1 MLPTPRLLSLLPNPL
16 LHARLERALTG
27 GARRAPLQWALHPVR
42 TWDELVATLRSD
54 GVKVVIAD
62 PFGELRGGK
71 GMDELR
77 WTELAQ
83 HAPDAVM
90 IAYGEFPR
98 YPARDVLRLAAAGV
112 HEVVTAGVD
121 DDAATFYHLLA
132 GAASAVLARRVVSR
146 LGERLDPRLA
156 RLLET
161 LLGSVQLPLT
171 PGDAARLYHAH
182 PKTLNEHL
190 RRSALPPLGQLIT
203 WCRLLRAA
211 QLLGAP
217 GGTLE
222 RTARRLSF
230 PSAAA
235 LRAQLSRYLG
245 LSPSELRRR
254 GGAVWAADEFCR
266 RCVVGEWGEREGV

>member
-1 MLPTPRLLSLLPNPL
+1 MLLAPRLLSLLPNPL
-16 LHARLERALTG
+16 LHARLERALAA
-27 GARRAPLQWALHPVR
+27 GARRAPLQWSLHPVR
-42 TWDELVATLRSD
+42 SWSELTAELRSEGVEALVADPYCDLRE
-54 GVKVVIAD
+54 GQ
-62 PFGELRGGK
+62 

-83 HAPDAVM
+83 RAPDVVV

-121 DDAATFYHLLA
+121 DDAASFYHLLA
-132 GAASAVLARRVVSR
+132 GAAAAVLARRVVSR

-156 RLLET
+156 RLFET
-161 LLGSVQLPLT
+161 MLGSVHLPLT
-171 PGDAARLYHAH
+171 PDDAARLYHAH

-217 GGTLE
+217 RVTLE

-245 LSPSELRRR
+245 VSPSELRKR
-254 GGAVWAADEFCR
+254 GGAAWAADEFCR
-266 RCVVGEWGEREGV
+266 RCGVGEWGEREGV